1 MNSPGRP
8 VRFLTVGTSAIT
20 DLFLRGA
27 HLDPRFEHAAVF
39 SRREETAADFAGK
52 HGVPLTFTSLEQAAR
67 SGAFDA
73 VYIASPNSLH
83 FEQTMLLL
91 EHGKHVLC
99 EKPFASNVRQAR
111 QMCTL
116 AREKGLSLMEAMKT
130 TFSPTFARIRTELPR
145 IGTIRR
151 YFASYCQYSSRYD
164 RFKGGQDAN
173 VFSPAF
179 SGGSLVDIGVYGVYP
194 MAVLFGMPEDIV
206 SKASVLRTGVDGQ
219 GSLICRYRDM
229 DAVIIHSKIAD
240 SALPSEIQGEQGR
253 IVIDRINT
261 IDRARIVWRDG
272 LLEDISAPHQQ
283 YDMVY
288 ELSAFIDMIADK
300 QVESAI
306 NSFSNSLTTLGIMDA
321 VRAQNDIVFPSD
333 NF

>member
-1 MNSPGRP
+1 MSGK

-39 SRREETAADFAGK
+39 SRREETAADFSRK

-67 SGAFDA
+67 SDAFDA
-73 VYIASPNSLH
+73 AYIASPNSLH
-83 FEQTMLLL
+83 FEQAMLLL

-111 QMCTL
+111 QMCDL

-130 TFSPTFARIRTELPR
+130 TFSPTFARIRAELPR
-145 IGTIRR
+145 IGPVRR

-164 RFKGGQDAN
+164 RFKQGHDAN

-206 SKASVLRTGVDGQ
+206 SKALILRTGVDGQ
-219 GSLICRYRDM
+219 GSLICRYPDM
-229 DAVIIHSKIAD
+229 DAVVVHSKISD
-240 SALPSEIQGEQGR
+240 SSLPSEIQGEQGR
-253 IVIDRINT
+253 IVIDHINT

-272 LLEDISAPHQQ
+272 AQEDISIPHQE

-288 ELSAFIDMIADK
+288 ELSAFLDMIENK
-300 QVESAI
+300 QMESPV
-306 NSFSNSLTTLGIMDA
+306 NSFANSLTTLGIMDA
-321 VRAQNDIVFPSD
+321 VRAQNGIVYPSD

>member
-39 SRREETAADFAGK
+39 SRREETAADFASK
-52 HGVPLTFTSLEQAAR
+52 HGVPLMFTSLEQAAR
-67 SGAFDA
+67 SDAFDA

-116 AREKGLSLMEAMKT
+116 AQEKGLSLMEAMKT

-272 LLEDISAPHQQ
+272 SLEDISAPHQQ

>member
-1 MNSPGRP
+1 MSGKI
-8 VRFLTVGTSAIT
+8 RFLTIGTSAIT
-20 DLFLRGA
+20 DLFLQGA

-39 SRREETAADFAGK
+39 SRREETAADFARK

-67 SGAFDA
+67 SDAFDA
-73 VYIASPNSLH
+73 AYIASPNSLH

-99 EKPFASNVRQAR
+99 EKPFASNVRQVR
-111 QMCTL
+111 QMCGL
-116 AREKGLSLMEAMKT
+116 AREKGVSLMEAMKT
-130 TFSPTFARIRTELPR
+130 TFSPTFDRIRAELPR
-145 IGTIRR
+145 IGPVRR

-164 RFKGGQDAN
+164 RFKQGQDAN

-206 SKASVLRTGVDGQ
+206 SKALLLRGGVDGQ

-229 DAVIIHSKIAD
+229 EAVIVHSKIAD
-240 SALPSEIQGEQGR
+240 SSLPSEIQGEQGR

-272 LLEDISAPHQQ
+272 SQEDISAPHQE

-288 ELSAFIDMIADK
+288 ELSAFLDMIERR
-300 QVESAI
+300 QVESPV
-306 NSFSNSLTTLGIMDA
+306 NSFANSLATMGIMDA
-321 VRAQNDIVFPSD
+321 VRAQNGIVYPSD

>member
-219 GSLICRYRDM
+219 GSLICRYPDM

-272 LLEDISAPHQQ
+272 SLEDISAPHQQ

-288 ELSAFIDMIADK
+288 ELSAFIDMIENR
-300 QVESAI
+300 QVESAV

>member
-1 MNSPGRP
+1 MSGKI
-8 VRFLTVGTSAIT
+8 RFLTIGTSAIT
-20 DLFLRGA
+20 DLFLQGA

-39 SRREETAADFAGK
+39 SRREETAADFARK

-67 SGAFDA
+67 SDAFDA
-73 VYIASPNSLH
+73 AYIASPNSLH

-99 EKPFASNVRQAR
+99 EKPFASNVRQVR
-111 QMCTL
+111 QMCGL
-116 AREKGLSLMEAMKT
+116 AREKGVSLMEAMKT
-130 TFSPTFARIRTELPR
+130 TFSPTFDRIRAELPR
-145 IGTIRR
+145 IGPVRR

-164 RFKGGQDAN
+164 RFKQGQDAN

-206 SKASVLRTGVDGQ
+206 SKALLLRGGVDGQ

-229 DAVIIHSKIAD
+229 EAVIVHSKIAD
-240 SALPSEIQGEQGR
+240 SSLPSEIQGEQGR

-272 LLEDISAPHQQ
+272 SQEDISSPHQE

-288 ELSAFIDMIADK
+288 ELSAFLDMIEHK
-300 QVESAI
+300 QVESI
-306 NSFSNSLTTLGIMDA
+306 VNSFANSLTTMSIMDA
-321 VRAQNDIVFPSD
+321 ARAQNGIVYPSD

>member
-1 MNSPGRP
+1 MSGKI
-8 VRFLTVGTSAIT
+8 RFLTIGTSAIT
-20 DLFLRGA
+20 DLFLQGA

-39 SRREETAADFAGK
+39 SRREETAADFARK

-67 SGAFDA
+67 SDAFDA
-73 VYIASPNSLH
+73 AYIASPNSLH

-99 EKPFASNVRQAR
+99 EKPFASNVRQVR
-111 QMCTL
+111 QMCGL
-116 AREKGLSLMEAMKT
+116 AREKGVSLMEAMKT
-130 TFSPTFARIRTELPR
+130 TFSPTFDRIRAELPR
-145 IGTIRR
+145 IGPVRR

-164 RFKGGQDAN
+164 RFKQGQDAN

-194 MAVLFGMPEDIV
+194 MVVLFGMPEDIV
-206 SKASVLRTGVDGQ
+206 SKAFLLRSGVDGQ

-229 DAVIIHSKIAD
+229 DAVVVHSKIAD
-240 SALPSEIQGEQGR
+240 SSLPSEIQGEQGR
-253 IVIDRINT
+253 IVIERINT

-272 LLEDISAPHQQ
+272 SQEDISAPHQE

-288 ELSAFIDMIADK
+288 ELSAFLDMIEHK
-300 QVESAI
+300 QVESI
-306 NSFSNSLTTLGIMDA
+306 VNSFANSLTTMSIMDA
-321 VRAQNDIVFPSD
+321 VRAQNGIVYPSD

>member
-1 MNSPGRP
+1 MSDKI
-8 VRFLTVGTSAIT
+8 RFLTVGTSAIT

-27 HLDPRFEHAAVF
+27 RLDPRFEHAAVF
-39 SRREETAADFAGK
+39 SRREETAADFARK
-52 HGVPLTFTSLEQAAR
+52 HGAPLTFTSLEQAAR
-67 SGAFDA
+67 SDAFDA
-73 VYIASPNSLH
+73 AYIASPNSLH
-83 FEQTMLLL
+83 FEQAMLLL

-111 QMCTL
+111 QMCGL
-116 AREKGLSLMEAMKT
+116 ARDKGVSLMEAMKT
-130 TFSPTFARIRTELPR
+130 TFSPTFDRIRAELPR
-145 IGTIRR
+145 IGPVRR

-164 RFKGGQDAN
+164 RFKQGQDAN

-206 SKASVLRTGVDGQ
+206 SKAFLLRSGVDGQ

-229 DAVIIHSKIAD
+229 EAVIVHSKIAD
-240 SALPSEIQGEQGR
+240 SSLPSEIQGEQGR

-272 LLEDISAPHQQ
+272 SQEDISAPHQE

-288 ELSAFIDMIADK
+288 ELSAFLDMIERR
-300 QVESAI
+300 QVESAV
-306 NSFSNSLTTLGIMDA
+306 NSFANSLATMGIMDA
-321 VRAQNDIVFPSD
+321 VRAQNGIVYPSD